1 MHLAPYSHGQGDG
14 PAFVPSPGTFAHKQT
29 FTAISV
35 SSWYLHSLILTCSPG
50 PPGFLTI
57 SLVLVVG
64 DWEGVH
70 GLLPSDLRL
79 PLSSRVSRTLS
90 LAGVRKGRDVAELAG
105 PIGRAEA
112 FVLLETDSP
121 ILADE
126 GTQDCGT
133 ERTYEWEQREKL
145 SSPKLTGF
153 SVEMQARDCNTRQP
167 AFVFHPHPGQ

>member
-1 MHLAPYSHGQGDG
+1 M
-14 PAFVPSPGTFAHKQT
+14 
-29 FTAISV
+29 
-35 SSWYLHSLILTCSPG
+35 
-50 PPGFLTI
+50 
-57 SLVLVVG
+57 
-64 DWEGVH
+64 
-70 GLLPSDLRL
+70 
-79 PLSSRVSRTLS
+79 S